1 MLAMEDL
8 PLFEY
13 IGVGFCLTISPA
25 ALVVVEARHERWLA
39 LPDIT
44 HVTRGPEAGALTVQ
58 TVDGRCYT
66 YHLPPRPLAAA
77 LDSLTQARAAL
88 ASGSWGWAYAFG

>member
-1 MLAMEDL
+1 MLAMEDR

-13 IGVGFCLTISPA
+13 IGVGFCLTVWPA
-25 ALVVVEARHERWLA
+25 ALVVMEARHERWLA

-44 HVTRGPEAGALTVQ
+44 HFTHMPEDSAFTVQ

-66 YHLPPRPLAAA
+66 YHLPSRPLEAS
-77 LDSLTQARAAL
+77 LDSLTRARAAL